1 MKASASAPG
10 KIILFGEHFVVKGAP
25 SIVTAIC
32 RRVHVHISEEP
43 HGRFIVESDRLRL
56 RISTRPGEAESL
68 EGPLAPLAGILR
80 WFRDRKDVRPA
91 PVRVV
96 VRSEIPVGAGLGSS
110 AAFAAAFALAY
121 ARLHGLKLSLA
132 ELEEAS
138 LAAERIAHGRP
149 SGIDTAIA
157 VRGGTLLYS
166 KGSPPERLHLRL
178 PEGYTLL
185 VADSGVLRS
194 TRQVVEHVIY
204 RASRT
209 GGSGEAL
216 YGAARILVRDALEA
230 FERGDAER
238 LGLLMDLNQGL
249 LYALGASSFDLERL
263 VFAARRA
270 GALGAKLTGA
280 GWGGSVIALVP
291 VEREQAVRGALLGAG
306 AREVFETSLGCE
318 GARPEG

>member
-1 MKASASAPG
+1 MEASASAPG

-25 SIVTAIC
+25 SIVSAIC
-32 RRVHVHISEEP
+32 RRVYVRIHEDP
-43 HGRFIVESDRLRL
+43 HGRFTVESDRLGL
-56 RISTRPGEAESL
+56 RISTRPGEAERL
-68 EGPLAPLAGILR
+68 EGPLAPLSGILR
-80 WFRDRKDVRPA
+80 WFHEHKGVRPG

-96 VRSEIPVGAGLGSS
+96 VRSEIPIGAGLGSS

-121 ARLHGLKLSLA
+121 ARLHGLRLSQG
-132 ELEEAS
+132 EIEEAS

-166 KGSPPERLHLRL
+166 KGTAPERLEVRL

-216 YGAARILVRDALEA
+216 YEIARMLVRDAIEA
-230 FERGDAER
+230 LGRGDAER
-238 LGLLMDLNQGL
+238 LGLLMDLNHGL
-249 LYALGASSFDLERL
+249 LYALGASSLELERL

-280 GWGGSVIALVP
+280 GWGGSVIVLVP
-291 VEREQAVRGALLGAG
+291 VEREHAVRGALVGAG
-306 AREVFETSLGCE
+306 AREVFRTGLGCE
-318 GARPEG
+318 GVRPEE